1 MDFDWKH
8 LPRTETSQKFLLKNF
23 FYKNKGTRKVKQFQ
37 KLSNKLIYFFLQSN
51 GTKYK
56 KPFKFLSKSNFL
68 EGHHIL
74 IPAIWV
80 TTFTD
85 WFRKYSDG

>member
-8 LPRTETSQKFLLKNF
+8 LPRTETSQKFLLKNL
-23 FYKNKGTRKVKQFQ
+23 FYKNKGARKVKQFQ
-37 KLSNKLIYFFLQSN
+37 KFSNKQIYFFLQSN

-56 KPFKFLSKSNFL
+56 RSFKFLSKSNFL

-74 IPAIWV
+74 IPEIWV

-85 WFRKYSDG
+85 WFRKCSDG